1 MGAARLLAA
10 PARRA
15 GRRPRRPQRSRQ
27 DHAAAPRHRPAS
39 PGCRCGTGAGRDTD
53 RRRGNALARRLRG
66 AGRPAVPRLHGGRA
80 DHHGRQA
87 QPQPLGQRAGLRPA
101 QQPRHSVEPP
111 GRQAVRRAAR
121 AGGALAGPGQAAR
134 PAAARRAGGQPRPAG
149 PARVSAGADGRGGPG
164 RHHGPAVL
172 APRGRPRTGLRLP
185 HRAARRAGPG
195 ARRGGR
201 AAGRAQAPRRPAPR
215 GGQHRRCRHGRA
227 TKPHRQAVHIAGTHQ
242 RHHPRSTVDGTGH
255 HTRGPG
261 AGLPR
266 RGVRGRAARPDP
278 HRHLGRQW
286 TERSGVRGQAA
297 GTWRHGGT
305 EMIWLTWRQHR
316 KQLLFTVLG
325 LAVLAALM
333 VPTGRQMHRA
343 YVDTGLA
350 DCLHKLG
357 RSELIPVESS
367 ACRPQ
372 LQQFNNKYENFAF
385 LGALFVFSRLSWLF
399 FDVQGIVPVAYTL
412 FAVALGTFA
421 GTVWRRVLPA
431 MAVTLVGFLGLRIA
445 VAVLARPRFR
455 PTVER
460 RFPVLGTMLPNPA
473 NDDWVMSQGIYTAS
487 GKLVASDSMA
497 LCGSRPGASPSPG
510 GLSQTPSPA
519 PSGPQS
525 PCAEYGVGAYI
536 AQTYQPGGRFWL
548 FQYIEAGLFV
558 ALAALLL
565 FLAVR
570 QVRRR
575 IS

>member
-1 MGAARLLAA
+1 MVTLTRFL
-10 PARRA
+10 
-15 GRRPRRPQRSRQ
+15 PQRSEEHTSELQLRENLV
-27 DHAAAPRHRPAS
+27 
-39 PGCRCGTGAGRDTD
+39 CRLLLEKKKT
-53 RRRGNALARRLRG
+53 
-66 AGRPAVPRLHGGRA
+66 H
-80 DHHGRQA
+80 Q
-87 QPQPLGQRAGLRPA
+87 
-101 QQPRHSVEPP
+101 
-111 GRQAVRRAAR
+111 
-121 AGGALAGPGQAAR
+121 
-134 PAAARRAGGQPRPAG
+134 
-149 PARVSAGADGRGGPG
+149 
-164 RHHGPAVL
+164 
-172 APRGRPRTGLRLP
+172 
-185 HRAARRAGPG
+185 
-195 ARRGGR
+195 
-201 AAGRAQAPRRPAPR
+201 
-215 GGQHRRCRHGRA
+215 
-227 TKPHRQAVHIAGTHQ
+227 QAVHIAGTHK
-242 RHHPRSTVDGTGH
+242 RYHPRSTVDGTGH

-385 LGALFVFSRLSWLF
+385 LGALFVFLPLLVGMFFGGPLVAREVEHGTHRLVWTQGVSRLRWAIVKFALVGASAVAVATAYALLLSWWFMPLNHSVSSRLSWLF

-460 RFPVLGTMLPNPA
+460 R
-473 NDDWVMSQGIYTAS
+473 
-487 GKLVASDSMA
+487 
-497 LCGSRPGASPSPG
+497 
-510 GLSQTPSPA
+510 
-519 PSGPQS
+519 
-525 PCAEYGVGAYI
+525 
-536 AQTYQPGGRFWL
+536 
-548 FQYIEAGLFV
+548 
-558 ALAALLL
+558 
-565 FLAVR
+565 
-570 QVRRR
+570 
-575 IS
+575 